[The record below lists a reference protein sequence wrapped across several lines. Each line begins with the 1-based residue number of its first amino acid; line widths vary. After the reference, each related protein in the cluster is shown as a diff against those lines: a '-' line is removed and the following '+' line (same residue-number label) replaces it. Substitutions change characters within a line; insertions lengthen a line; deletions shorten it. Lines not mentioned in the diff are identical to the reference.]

1 MRTGVW
7 LRFSWLP
14 AMAGLAFLV
23 TGCGGSGGSGAGTSA
38 LDQHIMKFFNLRQQ
52 YASAHQGNAPANTAQ
67 LKAWAKKL
75 SSEELAKK
83 GIDNSDDVFISPRDG
98 QEYQIAPPPKGAQA
112 PGGPPPVVV
121 YEKIGVNGMRMVAGG
136 MGEVYEME
144 EEKFNQ
150 VLAGK

>member
-1 MRTGVW
+1 MW

-14 AMAGLAFLV
+14 AVAGLALLV

-38 LDQHIMKFFNLRQQ
+38 LDQHILKFFNLRTQ
-52 YASAHQGNAPANTAQ
+52 YASAHQGQAPANTAE

-75 SSEELAKK
+75 SSQELAKK

-98 QEYQIAPPPKGAQA
+98 QEYQIAPPPKGAQVSAGA
-112 PGGPPPVVV
+112 PPAVVV

-136 MGEVYEME
+136 WGEVYEMD